1 LRIVSLLP
9 SATEMLFALGL
20 GDSIAGV
27 THECDFPP
35 EAADKRVVV
44 RPRISGS
51 LSEAEIDRL
60 VSEYMARH
68 ESLYSIDVAAMK
80 EIQPDLVVTQDLCHV
95 CAASPDDLGAALAV
109 LPRAPRVL
117 SLTPQTLSDVW
128 DDIRRVGE
136 ATGHVVEA
144 EEVVSE
150 LRKRVASVARATANV
165 EARPRT
171 VCLEWLDPPYA
182 CGHWVPEM
190 VALAGGEELLGK
202 AGEPSFRVRWEDVLA
217 AQPEVI
223 VITLC
228 GYNLEQV
235 EEQFAKFTPPP
246 GWQDL
251 PAVRSARVFCVDA
264 TSYFSRPGPRLADGV
279 EILAHILHP
288 ERAPA
293 DIPANSARA
302 ASRRQAGAAA

>member
-1 LRIVSLLP
+1 
-9 SATEMLFALGL
+9 MLFALGL

-35 EAADKRVVV
+35 EAARKRVVV

-51 LSEAEIDRL
+51 LSQAEIDRL

-68 ESLYSIDVAAMK
+68 ESLYSIDVDAMK

-95 CAASPDDLGAALAV
+95 CAASPDDLVAALAV

-117 SLTPQTLSDVW
+117 SLTPQSVTDVW
-128 DDIRRVGE
+128 DDVRRVGG
-136 ATGHVVEA
+136 ATGRVVEA
-144 EEVVSE
+144 EGVVSGIK
-150 LRKRVASVARATANV
+150 KRVAAVTRAVANV

-190 VALAGGEELLGK
+190 VALAGGEEVLGK
-202 AGEPSFRVRWEDVLA
+202 AGEPSFRVPWEDLIA
-217 AQPEVI
+217 AQPEVM

-235 EEQFAKFTPPP
+235 EEQFAKFVPPP

-251 PAVRSARVFCVDA
+251 PAVRSGRVFCVDA
-264 TSYFSRPGPRLADGV
+264 TSYFSRPGPRLAGGV

-288 ERAPA
+288 ERAA
-293 DIPANSARA
+293 ASIPPNSVRA
-302 ASRRQAGAAA
+302 ASRKQAGAAA

>member
-1 LRIVSLLP
+1 
-9 SATEMLFALGL
+9 MLFALGL

-35 EAADKRVVV
+35 EAARKRVVV
-44 RPRISGS
+44 RPRISGN
-51 LSEAEIDRL
+51 LSQAEIDRL
-60 VSEYMARH
+60 VTEHMARH
-68 ESLYSIDVAAMK
+68 ESLYCIDVAAMK
-80 EIQPDLVVTQDLCHV
+80 EIEPDLVVTQDLCHV

-117 SLTPQTLSDVW
+117 SLTPHTLSDVW

-136 ATGHVVEA
+136 ATGRVVEA
-144 EEVVSE
+144 EEVVGG
-150 LRKRVASVARATANV
+150 LRRRVAAVASAVANV
-165 EARPRT
+165 QARPRT

-190 VALAGGEELLGK
+190 VALAGGQEVLGK

-228 GYNLEQV
+228 GYNLAQV
-235 EEQFAKFTPPP
+235 EEQFAKFVLPP
-246 GWQDL
+246 GWQAL
-251 PAVRSARVFCVDA
+251 PAVRSGRVFCVDA

-279 EILAHILHP
+279 EILAHIVHP

-293 DIPANSARA
+293 HIPANSVRA